1 MENAGQRFWLVGNRV
16 AVDFAN
22 TVSDRRG
29 GDGLVSWSD
38 AVSFL
43 LAAELVDSAEAEQ
56 LRDLATS
63 DPQRSVGALLLAHDL
78 RRAVRDV
85 LSQLHACE
93 QLEREPIERINAVMR
108 MGHGHHAVVGEGR
121 RWDVRFVHAEPGPAS
136 VLVPIA
142 RSVAE
147 IVADPRAHEAVR
159 KCANDGCSLFF
170 YDTSRTG
177 RRRWCSMAACGNRA
191 KVAAHVQRRR
201 ARDADWRESEAAA
214 GT

>member
-1 MENAGQRFWLVGNRV
+1 MENAGERFWLVGNRV

-29 GDGLVSWSD
+29 GDGLSSWND
-38 AVSFL
+38 AVTFL
-43 LAAELVDSAEAEQ
+43 LVAELVERAEAER
-56 LRDLATS
+56 LRELATA
-63 DPQRSVGALLLAHDL
+63 DPRTSAGALRLAHDL
-78 RRAVRDV
+78 RSAVRHV
-85 LSQLHACE
+85 LARLHAR
-93 QLEREPIERINAVMR
+93 QHLDHEPIERINGVMR
-108 MGHGHHAVVGEGR
+108 MGHGHHAVVGDGR
-121 RWDVRFVHAEPGPAS
+121 RWSLRFVPADPGPAS
-136 VLVPIA
+136 KLVPIA
-142 RSVAE
+142 RSIAE
-147 IVADPRAHEAVR
+147 ILADPRAHEAVR

-201 ARDADWRESEAAA
+201 ARDADWRESEAAT